1 MDGFQAKVARSLQF
15 KLSLW
20 LAMVIFGVALAAGV
34 FSFFVAFDEANEL
47 LDAQLHQVA
56 ALVNRYQVGNL
67 GLNLKANTPDTEPES
82 HVILQALPAAG
93 ATTEKATPGALALP
107 SSLVEGV
114 QTVAV
119 NSDAWRVFVKT
130 LDSGSRVAVS
140 QRTKVRDDI
149 ARNSAL
155 STLMPFVILIPV
167 LLLLVGN
174 LIRQMFK
181 PLKLLASDL
190 DQRAEQDL
198 RRVSD
203 VNLPSEIQPFV
214 VAINRLLRRV
224 SESVSVQH
232 RFVADAAHE
241 LRSPLTALS
250 LQAEQLEAADM
261 SPLAKE
267 RLGTLRAGLKRTQ
280 ILLVQLLAFARAQQV
295 PLVKPPSIP
304 IQPVLRQVLEDLMPL
319 AEAKRMDL
327 GVVGEID
334 ASVSVKETD
343 FRTLVKN
350 LIENAIRY
358 SPIGGQVDVSVQSN
372 TDEVILIVE
381 DTGPGIPVSERQRV
395 FDPFY
400 RVLGHEED
408 GSGLG
413 LSIVK
418 AIADRAGATVN
429 LETTS
434 PQRAASGLC
443 VRVRFAANQIKSNH
457 DSNRPKA

>member
-1 MDGFQAKVARSLQF
+1 MDGFQATVARSLQF

-20 LAMVIFGVALAAGV
+20 LAIVIFGVALAAGV
-34 FSFFVAFDEANEL
+34 FSFLVAFDEANEL
-47 LDAQLHQVA
+47 LDAQLIQVA
-56 ALVNRYQVGNL
+56 TLVNRYQAGDL
-67 GLNLKANTPDTEPES
+67 DFTPKASTPDPESES
-82 HVILQALPAAG
+82 HVILQALPPAGVAA
-93 ATTEKATPGALALP
+93 AKVTPGALMLP

-114 QTVAV
+114 QTVTLD
-119 NSDAWRVFVKT
+119 SDAWRVFVKT

-167 LLLLVGN
+167 LLLLVGD

-181 PLKLLASDL
+181 PLKLLASEL

-203 VNLPSEIQPFV
+203 VNLPLEIQPFV
-214 VAINRLLRRV
+214 VAINRLLGRV
-224 SESVSVQH
+224 SESVAVQH

-250 LQAEQLEAADM
+250 LQAEQLEAAEM

-267 RLGTLRAGLKRTQ
+267 RLSTLRAGLTRAQ
-280 ILLVQLLAFARAQQV
+280 VLLVQLLAFARAQQR
-295 PLVKPPSIP
+295 PLVKPASIP
-304 IQPVLRQVLEDLMPL
+304 IQPVLRRVLEDLMPL
-319 AEAKRMDL
+319 AEAKKIDL
-327 GVVGEID
+327 GVVGD
-334 ASVSVKETD
+334 VDVSVSVTEPD
-343 FRTLVKN
+343 LRTLVKN

-358 SPIGGQVDVSVQSN
+358 SPFGGQVDVSVQS
-372 TDEVILIVE
+372 DPGEIILIVE
-381 DTGPGIPVSERQRV
+381 DTGPGIPLSERQRV

-400 RVLGHEED
+400 RVLGHDEN

-413 LSIVK
+413 LSIIK
-418 AIADRAGATVN
+418 AIADRVGATVD
-429 LETTS
+429 LETTP

-443 VRVRFAANQIKSNH
+443 VKVRFAANQIKSNH

>member
-1 MDGFQAKVARSLQF
+1 MDGLQAKVAQSLQL

-20 LAMVIFGVALAAGV
+20 LALVIFGVALVAGV

-47 LDAQLHQVA
+47 LDAQLIQVG
-56 ALVNRYQVGNL
+56 ALVNRHQTGDLELTPNA
-67 GLNLKANTPDTEPES
+67 GTPDAESES
-82 HVILQALPAAG
+82 HVILQVLPPPDVTA
-93 ATTEKATPGALALP
+93 EKLTPGALTLP
-107 SSLVEGV
+107 SNLVEGV
-114 QTVAV
+114 QTVTV

-130 LDSGSRVAVS
+130 LDSGSRIAVS
-140 QRTKVRDDI
+140 HRTKVRDDI
-149 ARNSAL
+149 SRNSAL

-198 RRVSD
+198 RPVSD
-203 VNLPSEIQPFV
+203 VNLPSEIHPFV
-214 VAINRLLRRV
+214 IAINRLFGRV
-224 SESVSVQH
+224 SESMEVQH

-261 SPLAKE
+261 SPLARE
-267 RLGTLRAGLKRTQ
+267 RLSTLRGGLKRTQ
-280 ILLVQLLAFARAQQV
+280 TLLVQLLAFARAQQG
-295 PLVKPPSIP
+295 PLSQPAIISI
-304 IQPVLRQVLEDLMPL
+304 QRVLLQVLEDMMPL
-319 AEAKRMDL
+319 AEAKRIDL

-334 ASVSVKETD
+334 ASVSVTEAD

-358 SPIGGQVDVSVQSN
+358 SPSGGQVDVSVHSN
-372 TDEVILIVE
+372 TGEVILIVE

-400 RVLGHEED
+400 RVLGHDED

-418 AIADRAGATVN
+418 AIANRVGAKVD

-434 PQRAASGLC
+434 PQRAASGLL
-443 VRVRFAANQIKSNH
+443 VKVTFAANQIKT
-457 DSNRPKA
+457 